1 MKISRMRTIDYY
13 LGGLICLLLDLL
25 ERLRRLFPRTRLKPE
40 PRTVVVTKYLG
51 MGSILL
57 ATPALKSLKSRY
69 PSCRI
74 ILLTFSANVAFA
86 RRLELFD
93 DVLSIRTSSLLQF
106 VPDTLRNLWAIR
118 GMKIDYLFDLEFFA
132 RFSTIVAYLSGA
144 ACRVGYY
151 MPQIWRGHLLDIPV
165 HFNPYRHV
173 CDIFAAQME
182 AIGITVDDPALA
194 APRVDSAA
202 LERVRETLG
211 QAGIGGAGAMIA
223 VNVNA
228 SELSLERRWPKE
240 NFVALMDALA
250 RHSGVRMVLIGS
262 ADERDYVDAVYNEL
276 SPSARSHSLNL
287 AGRQTLDEMIALLLL
302 SDACISN
309 DSGPLHIAA
318 ALGIRTVSFF
328 GPESPL
334 LYGPRGAGHTVFY
347 AGVYCSPC
355 LNVYNA
361 KQAMCSGNNV
371 CMQAI
376 TREQVIKAL
385 LQPAAAP

>member
-57 ATPALKSLKSRY
+57 ATPALKALKSRY

-74 ILLTFSANVAFA
+74 ILLTFAGNVAFA

-106 VPDTLRNLWAIR
+106 VPDTLRNVWAIR

-194 APRVDSAA
+194 APRVDSSA

-228 SELSLERRWPKE
+228 SELSLERRWPKA

-287 AGRQTLDEMIALLLL
+287 AGRQTLDEMIALLSL

-361 KQAMCSGNNV
+361 KQAMCSGNNI